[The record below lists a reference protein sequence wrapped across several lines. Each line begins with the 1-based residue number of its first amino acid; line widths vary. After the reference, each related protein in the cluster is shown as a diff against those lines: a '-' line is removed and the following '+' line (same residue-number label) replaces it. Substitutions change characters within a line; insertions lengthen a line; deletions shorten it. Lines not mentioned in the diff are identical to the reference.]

1 METGEAT
8 LPHSAVKMMGGAT
21 GRLSLEQQKQ
31 LSANIVRVVSTYS
44 YILDS
49 YIIEFFSENLWMK
62 LPPSWQTALSNL
74 PAPLLAAQLLEKTAT
89 QEVSYRCVWPL
100 SLLAFKATAQTL
112 AFPRSPCEGGSLSP
126 SGLPAEFQENECQS
140 SMLKHIFRKHV
151 KPKKQHEIRQLG
163 KLVKK
168 LCDAT
173 GCQQVVDVGSGQ
185 GHLSRFL
192 SFGFN
197 LSVTG
202 VEANRDLVTMA
213 IKFDQ
218 ELVCTLHKELKRATQ
233 QCGANNCSS
242 AFCSIHIPHHV
253 VGWVNPS
260 ASWEE
265 FLQLLQSGDKE
276 RGSCLY
282 LTESER
288 LRTTDKTHRGPTVR
302 MKEVG
307 TNGSQN
313 RDRQNPCSLEAGD
326 ITEMR
331 RQARKSNVREQ
342 LLTSELGEDESAC
355 CKAKGPERQKPK
367 VNCIEKVE
375 ANNPSL
381 TLRNVFSNGADCSR
395 GAKLT
400 TKQSNVECLPASV
413 LPLFKPDEDFV
424 LTGLH
429 ACGDLSVT
437 LLRYFVSC
445 PKAVAITSV
454 ACCYMKITTE
464 ETPVPSGVVAPP
476 LPFVMEPRQEADF
489 GFPVSTWVRGLPG
502 HKLSYKSREV
512 ACHAIEDYMGRLKN
526 KSKVLRTH
534 CYRAVLETIIRGI
547 DPAMKRQG
555 IQTIKKVHELPFKEY
570 ARLGLE
576 RVGLDP
582 NIPLDDTLVES
593 MLSHQEDVTT
603 YFCLA
608 LLLAPLVETLI
619 LLDRMIYLQEEGFQC
634 ELVPLFD
641 PKFSPRNLVIV
652 ATKTHQQDGGPSLVS
667 SEPGAT
673 GH

>member
-1 METGEAT
+1 
-8 LPHSAVKMMGGAT
+8 
-21 GRLSLEQQKQ
+21 
-31 LSANIVRVVSTYS
+31 
-44 YILDS
+44 
-49 YIIEFFSENLWMK
+49 MK

-233 QCGANNCSS
+233 LYHVLRYPYH
-242 AFCSIHIPHHV
+242 IHIPHHV

-265 FLQLLQSGDKE
+265 FLQLLQS
-276 RGSCLY
+276 
-282 LTESER
+282 
-288 LRTTDKTHRGPTVR
+288 
-302 MKEVG
+302 
-307 TNGSQN
+307 
-313 RDRQNPCSLEAGD
+313 
-326 ITEMR
+326 
-331 RQARKSNVREQ
+331 
-342 LLTSELGEDESAC
+342 GEDESAC